1 MTNSRSKGK
10 RGELELS
17 KELTRIFGCSARRS
31 QQFSG
36 DVRGVNNADVITD
49 ILGLHCEVKRVE
61 RLNLEK
67 ALEQAEGDA
76 KATDCPVVFHRKN
89 GKPWNVS
96 LRLDDLPGL
105 IAILAE
111 YENDENAG

>member
-31 QQFSG
+31 Q
-36 DVRGVNNADVITD
+36 
-49 ILGLHCEVKRVE
+49 
-61 RLNLEK
+61 
-67 ALEQAEGDA
+67 QAEGDA

-105 IAILAE
+105 ITIFTE
-111 YENDENAG
+111 YEKNANAG